1 MNHSYQ
7 TIVKEGNSVHRVLA
21 SKHLGFAL
29 AIRDEQQAKEWIKLF
44 RTKYHDANH
53 VCYAYRCGITD
64 VQRHSDDGEP
74 SGTAGKPIAGA
85 ILSFQITQVLVIVVR
100 YFGGTKLGT
109 GGLIQAYKTA
119 ATMAIEDAGVVEKRW
134 QRKVEIVC
142 NYAQLPELMNI
153 LKQRQAEKQSIVQE
167 EDCRLTYVVAE
178 EQLTEMQAAVSA
190 IGPMVIH
197 LGELI

>member
-1 MNHSYQ
+1 MSHSYQ

>member
-1 MNHSYQ
+1 
-7 TIVKEGNSVHRVLA
+7 
-21 SKHLGFAL
+21 
-29 AIRDEQQAKEWIKLF
+29 
-44 RTKYHDANH
+44 
-53 VCYAYRCGITD
+53 

-153 LKQRQAEKQSIVQE
+153 LKQRQAEKQSIVQV